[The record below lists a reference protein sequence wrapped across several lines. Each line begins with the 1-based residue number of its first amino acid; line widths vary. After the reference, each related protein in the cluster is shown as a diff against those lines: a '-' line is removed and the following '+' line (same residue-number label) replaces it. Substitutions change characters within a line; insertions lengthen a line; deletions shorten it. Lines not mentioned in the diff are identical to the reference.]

1 MKRISPHVLSL
12 LAAPLLLSFLLY
24 GAQDS
29 EEEEPAPRAGVTVIA
44 VRHAEK
50 RSDDAR
56 DPALS
61 EAGETRSKTLSR
73 LLSKSGVTHVY
84 STAYR
89 RTRATV
95 APLAELLRLE
105 VNDYSPREIESF
117 VKELRELPAG
127 SVALVAGHSNT
138 TPGLVLAMG
147 GEVDDLESMRGT
159 SVLGEE
165 QYDRLFVTTLPPN
178 GGAVKT
184 LELRYGDESK

>member
-1 MKRISPHVLSL
+1 
-12 LAAPLLLSFLLY
+12 
-24 GAQDS
+24 
-29 EEEEPAPRAGVTVIA
+29 
-44 VRHAEK
+44 
-50 RSDDAR
+50 
-56 DPALS
+56 
-61 EAGETRSKTLSR
+61 
-73 LLSKSGVTHVY
+73 
-84 STAYR
+84 
-89 RTRATV
+89 
-95 APLAELLRLE
+95 LRLE